1 MPLLDNV
8 TVVLFEPQN
17 PINIGATVRAM
28 KNMGVTQLRLVRG
41 VEFDPYRVEG
51 IAHGTMDIIERIER
65 YDDFDA
71 AVADCVTV
79 AAFTARRRAAKWR
92 IVDPKEMAVDLLE
105 RATEGR
111 VAVVFGRED
120 HGLPNEIVDRAQ
132 VVVTIPTTEHASLN
146 LAQALL
152 IALYE
157 LHLAAGDATRT
168 LPPARKETPPPTVG
182 VLEDY
187 YRVVEESLT
196 TIEFFKARN
205 AEMVMRSIR
214 AITTRAAPD
223 SRELSLL
230 RAVAYEVINF
240 VMRARGEP
248 TPAQRPRRSSAPAG
262 PE

>member
-1 MPLLDNV
+1 MSALDRV
-8 TVVLFEPQN
+8 VVVLFEPQN
-17 PINIGATVRAM
+17 PINIGAAVRAM
-28 KNMGVTQLRLVRG
+28 KNMGVSRLRLVRG

-51 IAHGTMDIIERIER
+51 IAHGTMDIIARIER
-65 YDDFDA
+65 FEDFDA
-71 AVADCVTV
+71 AVADCVTT

-92 IVDPKEMAVDLLE
+92 IVDPKAMAGDLLDKS
-105 RATEGR
+105 ADGH
-111 VAVVFGRED
+111 VALVFGRED
-120 HGLPNEIVDRAQ
+120 HGLPNEIMDRSQ

-168 LPPARKETPPPTVG
+168 LPPARKETPPPTIE

-187 YRVVEESLT
+187 YRVLREALE

-205 AEMVMRSIR
+205 AEMVMRSLR

-230 RAVAYEVINF
+230 RAMAYEVINF

-248 TPAQRPRRSSAPAG
+248 TPAQRPRLRD
-262 PE
+262 